1 MIPRLLVIDDE
12 QDLLLIYQLI
22 FEPEGYDIRLA
33 SSGLQVSQ
41 GMIIEQFRPDLII
54 LDYHLG
60 RNGRNEPLLQQ
71 LKADPF
77 MSAIPLILCT
87 ADANVLRKQE
97 GFLREA
103 NVRVVLKPFE
113 IGALL
118 HTVQQALQESSFRW
132 LLCRD

>member
-1 MIPRLLVIDDE
+1 MIPRLLIIDDE

-33 SSGLQVSQ
+33 SSRLQVSQ
-41 GMIIEQFRPDLII
+41 VMNIEQFCPDLII

-60 RNGRNEPLLQQ
+60 RNSRNEPLLQQ

-87 ADANVLRKQE
+87 ADAHVLREQE
-97 GFLREA
+97 GFLREV

-113 IGALL
+113 IGVLL
-118 HTVQQALQESSFRW
+118 QTIQQALRERVV
-132 LLCRD
+132 